1 VRLRWLA
8 LIGLPC
14 RCCSYP
20 CRRRAVSSGSQSR
33 VAKIM
38 NSAPCGWARKGRAFE
53 RAGLCEK
60 KHGDPPPCFTAR
72 NSRFLQ
78 LYYSCVCA
86 QRARL
91 ALTTR

>member
-1 VRLRWLA
+1 METTEKIVEAYVR
-8 LIGLPC
+8 
-14 RCCSYP
+14 Y
-20 CRRRAVSSGSQSR
+20 V
-33 VAKIM
+33 K
-38 NSAPCGWARKGRAFE
+38 GWATIRNIRCDGQY
-53 RAGLCEK
+53 EK
-60 KHGDPPPCFTAR
+60 KHGEPPPCFTAR